1 MFEEE
6 LKNRIT
12 KYLEASGARISFICS
27 KLHLTPSALFQW
39 RKGQLNL
46 TPERLLSIDDYLK
59 RWGY

>member
-12 KYLEASGARISFICS
+12 RYLEASGARISFICS

-46 TPERLLSIDDYLK
+46 TPERLLSIDDYLR
-59 RWGY
+59 RWNY

>member
-27 KLHLTPSALFQW
+27 KETLN
-39 RKGQLNL
+39 KG
-46 TPERLLSIDDYLK
+46 SS
-59 RWGY
+59 